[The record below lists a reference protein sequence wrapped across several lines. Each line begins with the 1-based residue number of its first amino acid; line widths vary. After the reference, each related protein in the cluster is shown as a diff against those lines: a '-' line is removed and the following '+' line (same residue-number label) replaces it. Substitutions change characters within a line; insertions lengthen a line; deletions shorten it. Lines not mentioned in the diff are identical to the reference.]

1 MLPITVTTD
10 TWKLEDSLTELA
22 AAARVAPGQ
31 VFREETKLLIKSL
44 WDNTPP
50 ATNAQGRGAI
60 AKDLFGGRKVRRS
73 NGGFEDSVGIFQR
86 IGNSTQVPPRNG
98 ATQTIGVRLG
108 WEGSKTIRIMRKFWR
123 PNASRGE
130 MEAFHKRN
138 RSPHTGRTSLVSR
151 STIGRWKVQDQMWV
165 KDSVANSYLRWM
177 QSRVGW
183 TKAGFASLMND
194 VGGAVPN
201 WINRHRSQAG
211 YSRVNLD
218 RPNAYVFGIGYN
230 IKIPGYQRMVDNAV
244 KFREKMTAIKLQR
257 VLDGKAT
264 NLGFVRIPKRS

>member
-1 MLPITVTTD
+1 VQLSAKID
-10 TWKLEDSLTELA
+10 TSLLEGKLNELA

-60 AKDLFGGRKVRRS
+60 SQDLFGGKKK
-73 NGGFEDSVGIFQR
+73 GGGRYGSVGLFQR

-98 ATQTIGVRLG
+98 ATETVGVHLG
-108 WEGSKTIRIMRKFWR
+108 WEQSKTIRIMRKFWK
-123 PNASRGE
+123 PNASRGD
-130 MEAFHKRN
+130 MEAHHKRYQD
-138 RSPHTGRTSLVSR
+138 PKTGRTWYISQSQ
-151 STIGRWKVQDQMWV
+151 IGRWKVQDQMWV
-165 KDSVANSYLRWM
+165 KDSVANSYLRWL

-183 TKAGFASLMND
+183 TKAGFAALMSD
-194 VGGAVPN
+194 VGGAVPS

-244 KFREKMTAIKLQR
+244 KFREKMTAVKLQR

>member
-1 MLPITVTTD
+1 MQITVTTD
-10 TWKLEDSLTELA
+10 TSRLEDALSQLA
-22 AAARVAPGQ
+22 EAAKVAPGQ

-60 AKDLFGGRKVRRS
+60 AKDLFGGRKIKRS
-73 NGGFEDSVGIFQR
+73 QGGSEDSVGIFQR
-86 IGNSTQVPPRNG
+86 IGSSTLVPPRN
-98 ATQTIGVRLG
+98 ASTETVGVRLG
-108 WEGSKTIRIMRKFWR
+108 WEGSKTIRIMRRFWR

-130 MEAFHKRN
+130 MEDFHKRN
-138 RSPHTGRTSLVSR
+138 RNPLTGRPAQVSR

-165 KDSVANSYLRWM
+165 KDSVANSYLRWV

-183 TKAGFASLMND
+183 TKASFASLMND
-194 VGGAVPN
+194 VGGAVPR
-201 WINRHRSQAG
+201 WIDRHRTQAG

-230 IKIPGYQRMVDNAV
+230 VKIPGYQRMVDNAV
-244 KFREKMTAIKLQR
+244 KFREKITAVKLQR
-257 VLDGKAT
+257 LLDGKAT
-264 NLGFVRIPKRS
+264 NLGFMKIPKRS